1 MRTVRVGAVES
12 LKWLVEMEEEERLRK
27 EKVRQLQEAG
37 INPYPPDVEFTFTP
51 IARIVAN
58 PHPGRW
64 VAVAGRIFAIRRHGG
79 LAFVDLYQ
87 EGARIQLGLRK
98 NVLGNEIFKSFF
110 KWYDVGD
117 IIEVRGPLFYTKK
130 GDLTIEVRALRLL
143 SKCVKKIP
151 GKYGHSLK
159 NVELRYRLRHLDM
172 MMNPRSFRAF
182 QLRAS
187 IIRAMRE
194 FLWSQGFMEVETPI
208 IQPVYGGAAAK
219 PFMTKINA
227 IDEQWYLRIS
237 PELYL
242 KRFLIAGYDKVFEI
256 GKQFR
261 NEDIDVKHNPE
272 FTSLELY
279 QANADY
285 HDMMHVTESLV
296 VHVVKE
302 TLGTLIIKWPKVPQ
316 PQSEEEYL
324 EIDFTPP
331 WKRITMKDALKE
343 HANLDVDSLNDADL
357 RALLAEHEIEIP
369 GGYNRGLAIAELFEK
384 LVEDQLIQPTFVMD
398 YPKETTPLCKPHR
411 ENPDLIERFELYI
424 AGMELANAYTELN
437 DPFLQKEFFEAEL
450 KRHQAG
456 AEETHPYDWDFV
468 EALEYGMPPAGGMG
482 LGVDRLVMLL
492 VGTHSIKEVIPFPIQ
507 KRISTQEIK
516 RMEQEELADESE

>member
-1 MRTVRVGAVES
+1 
-12 LKWLVEMEEEERLRK
+12 MEEEERLRK
-27 EKVRQLQEAG
+27 EKVKRLREEG
-37 INPYPPDVEFTFTP
+37 LNPYPPDVEFSLTS
-51 IARIVAN
+51 VAEIIEN

-98 NVLGNEIFKSFF
+98 NILGKDQFKDFF

-130 GDLTIEVRALRLL
+130 GELTIEVRAVRLL

-172 MMNPRSFRAF
+172 MMNPQSFRAF
-182 QLRAS
+182 QLRS
-187 IIRAMRE
+187 RIIRSMRE
-194 FLWSQGFMEVETPI
+194 FLWQHGFMEVETPI

-219 PFMTKINA
+219 PFKTKINA
-227 IDEQWYLRIS
+227 INEEWYLRIS

-242 KRFLIAGYDKVFEI
+242 KRFLIAGYTKVFEI

-279 QANADY
+279 QSNADY
-285 HDMMHVTESLV
+285 IDMMNVTEKLI

-302 TLGTLIIKWPKVPQ
+302 TIGTLKVKWPKIPH
-316 PQSEEEYL
+316 PESDADYL

-343 HANLDVDSLNDADL
+343 HANLDVDSLSDDEIKS
-357 RALLAEHEIEIP
+357 LLVEHEIEIP

-384 LVEDQLIQPTFVMD
+384 LVEHELIQPTFVID

-411 ENPDLIERFELYI
+411 DNPDLIERFELYI

-437 DPFLQKEFFEAEL
+437 DPFLQREFFEEEVR
-450 KRHQAG
+450 RHQSG

-468 EALEYGMPPAGGMG
+468 EALEYGMSPAGGMG

-507 KRISTQEIK
+507 KRLSTQELK
-516 RMEQEELADESE
+516 KLEEEELGETE